1 MEQFIDIMIIILKI
15 CKLMWAIL
23 SGIEGN
29 IVAYEAVLADI
40 KRQRVKIEE
49 LYILGDIVAANPDSE
64 KVIRRIQNPL
74 PVELEPQ
81 VCVGWWE
88 EQCFALHGLGSTAE
102 PTELIDRFLI
112 QSLMGETPKTA
123 LYRFGKETAKLLW
136 DSVSRETVQWLRNC
150 HFGFFELDCLLIH
163 GSTVSVSDE
172 LTPEIPPW
180 QMLDRLQR
188 IQANHL
194 FCGRSGQVFEYQ
206 LQAGSVNSSV
216 MTLESKQPVQTI
228 TAPKRRVVGVG
239 NVGRELGKAT
249 YTLYSPYSDR
259 LEFKTVYYGSKK
271 GFGN

>member
-1 MEQFIDIMIIILKI
+1 
-15 CKLMWAIL
+15 MWAIL

-29 IVAYEAVLADI
+29 IAAYEAVLADI
-40 KRQRVKIEE
+40 KRQLVKVEA

-64 KVIRRIQNPL
+64 TVIKRIKNPL
-74 PVELEPQ
+74 PGELEPQ

-88 EQCFALHGLGSTAE
+88 EQCFALHGVGSTVE
-102 PTELIDRFLI
+102 PTELIDR
-112 QSLMGETPKTA
+112 
-123 LYRFGKETAKLLW
+123 YGKETAKLLW
-136 DSVSRETVQWLRNC
+136 DSVSRETVGWLRNC

-172 LTPEIPPW
+172 LTPQTQPW

-188 IQANHL
+188 VQANHL

-216 MTLESKQPVQTI
+216 TTLESKQPVQTI

-259 LEFKTVYYGSKK
+259 LEFKTVYYGNKK
-271 GFGN
+271 GFDN

>member
-1 MEQFIDIMIIILKI
+1 
-15 CKLMWAIL
+15 MWAIL

-29 IVAYEAVLADI
+29 ILAYEAVLADI
-40 KRQRVKIEE
+40 NRQRVPVEA

-64 KVIRRIQNPL
+64 KVIKRIQNPL

-88 EQCFALHGLGSTAE
+88 EQCFALYAVGLTAE
-102 PTELIDRFLI
+102 PTELI
-112 QSLMGETPKTA
+112 E
-123 LYRFGKETAKLLW
+123 RFGKETAKLLW

-150 HFGFFELDCLLIH
+150 QHLDWICRGNLGIPLGHFGFFELDCLLIH
-163 GSTVSVSDE
+163 GSSISVSDE
-172 LTPEIPPW
+172 LTPETPPW

-188 IQANHL
+188 VQANHL

-206 LQAGSVNSSV
+206 LQGGSVNSSLT
-216 MTLESKQPVQTI
+216 TLDQPHPVQTI

-239 NVGRELGKAT
+239 NVGREPGEAT
-249 YTLYSPYSDR
+249 YTLYSPYSDI

-271 GFGN
+271 GFG

>member
-1 MEQFIDIMIIILKI
+1 
-15 CKLMWAIL
+15 MWAIL

-29 IVAYEAVLADI
+29 IAAYEAVLADI
-40 KRQRVKIEE
+40 KRQRVKVEE
-49 LYILGDIVAANPDSE
+49 LYILGDIVAANIDSE
-64 KVIRRIQNPL
+64 KVIKRIQNPL
-74 PVELEPQ
+74 TGELKPQ

-102 PTELIDRFLI
+102 PTELI
-112 QSLMGETPKTA
+112 E
-123 LYRFGKETAKLLW
+123 RFGKETAKLLW

-163 GSTVSVSDE
+163 GSTISVRDE
-172 LTPEIPPW
+172 LTPKTPPW

-188 IQANHL
+188 VQANHL

-206 LQAGSVNSSV
+206 LQGGSVNTSV
-216 MTLESKQPVQTI
+216 TTLDRQQPIQTI

-239 NVGRELGKAT
+239 NVGKELGKAI
-249 YTLYSPYSDR
+249 YTLYSPKSDL
-259 LEFKTVYYGSKK
+259 LEFKTVYYGNKK

>member
-1 MEQFIDIMIIILKI
+1 
-15 CKLMWAIL
+15 MWAIL

-40 KRQRVKIEE
+40 KRQRIPVEA
-49 LYILGDIVAANPDSE
+49 LYILGDIIAANPDSE
-64 KVIRRIQNPL
+64 TVIKRIQNPL

-88 EQCFALHGLGSTAE
+88 EQCFALHALGSTAE
-102 PTELIDRFLI
+102 PTELID
-112 QSLMGETPKTA
+112 
-123 LYRFGKETAKLLW
+123 RFGKETAKLLW
-136 DSVSRETVQWLRNC
+136 DSVSRETVGWLRNC

-172 LTPEIPPW
+172 LSPETQPW

-188 IQANHL
+188 VQANHL

-206 LQAGSVNSSV
+206 LQGGSVDSSV
-216 MTLESKQPVQTI
+216 TTLDRQQAVQTI
-228 TAPKRRVVGVG
+228 TAPRRRIVGVG
-239 NVGRELGKAT
+239 NVGREPGKAT

>member
-1 MEQFIDIMIIILKI
+1 
-15 CKLMWAIL
+15 MWAIL

-29 IVAYEAVLADI
+29 IAAYEAVLADL
-40 KRQRVKIEE
+40 KHQHAKVEA

-64 KVIRRIQNPL
+64 KVIKRIQNPL

-81 VCVGWWE
+81 ICVGWWE
-88 EQCFALHGLGSTAE
+88 EQCFALHGLGSTVE
-102 PTELIDRFLI
+102 PEELI
-112 QSLMGETPKTA
+112 S
-123 LYRFGKETAKLLW
+123 YFGKETAKLLW
-136 DSVSRETVQWLRNC
+136 DSVSRKTVGRLRNC

-172 LTPEIPPW
+172 LTSETPPW

-188 IQANHL
+188 VRANQL
-194 FCGRSGQVFEYQ
+194 FCGRSGRVFEYQ

-216 MTLESKQPVQTI
+216 ITLDRQQPVQTI

-239 NVGRELGKAT
+239 NVGREPGKAT
-249 YTLYSPYSDR
+249 YTLYSPKSDR
-259 LEFKTVYYGSKK
+259 LEFKMVYYGSKQ

>member
-1 MEQFIDIMIIILKI
+1 
-15 CKLMWAIL
+15 MWAIL

-29 IVAYEAVLADI
+29 IAAYEAVLADLN
-40 KRQRVKIEE
+40 RQRVEVE
-49 LYILGDIVAANPDSE
+49 ALYILGDIVAANPDSE
-64 KVIRRIQNPL
+64 KVIKRIQNPL
-74 PVELEPQ
+74 PGELEPQ

-102 PTELIDRFLI
+102 PTELIDCEASRRH
-112 QSLMGETPKTA
+112 
-123 LYRFGKETAKLLW
+123 RFGKETAKLLW

-172 LTPEIPPW
+172 LTPETPPW

-188 IQANHL
+188 VQANHL
-194 FCGRSGQVFEYQ
+194 FCGRSGRVFEYQ

-216 MTLESKQPVQTI
+216 MTLELKQPVQTI

-249 YTLYSPYSDR
+249 YTIYSPKSDR

-271 GFGN
+271 P